1 MVIKM
6 GIEKKNFTFRLNEE
20 LLDKLRLCAKNDNSK
35 LSNMVETI
43 LINYIEQKFSD
54 DNGKN

>member
-1 MVIKM
+1 M

-20 LLDKLRLCAKNDNSK
+20 LVDKLRLCAKNENRN